1 MTRGRRK
8 KPAELAAKQGNPGR
22 RSSRA
27 LAAALA
33 GTVPTALPSDS
44 APPPPRGIS
53 EAAAEIWREYAPDLI
68 DRGVYKASD
77 RGALKRLCQYQA
89 DWDALNEA
97 LMDGRCKGG
106 MKLTETHNRDYYGK
120 VTKVRAEAAKRDDL
134 ERRIR
139 DLETHFG
146 MTPSSRASI
155 LSRLAEV
162 RDPRAPLAN
171 RPAPGSSTDAP
182 GQAPPAS
189 PVGLLMSR
197 PAKMN

>member
-1 MTRGRRK
+1 MTRGRLK

-22 RSSRA
+22 RSTRS
-27 LAAALA
+27 LSAALA
-33 GTVPTALPSDS
+33 GTVAPAAQSDA

-68 DRGVYKASD
+68 ARGVYKASD

-106 MKLTETHNRDYYGK
+106 MKLTETHDREYYGK
-120 VTKVRAEAAKRDDL
+120 VTKVRAEAIKRDDL

-146 MTPSSRASI
+146 MTPSSRASV

-162 RDPRAPLAN
+162 RDPRAPLAS
-171 RPAPGSSTDAP
+171 RPASAASNDAP
-182 GQAPPAS
+182 TQTPPAS
-189 PVGLLMSR
+189 PVGLLMAR